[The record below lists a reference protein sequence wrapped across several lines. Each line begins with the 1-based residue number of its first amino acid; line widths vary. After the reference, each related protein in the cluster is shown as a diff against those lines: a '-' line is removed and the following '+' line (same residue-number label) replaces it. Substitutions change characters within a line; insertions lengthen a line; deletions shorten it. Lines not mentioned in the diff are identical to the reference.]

1 MSGEIYQ
8 MCRLTAAAKQAL
20 KYMPLFCA
28 AHAADVFGAM
38 GLWNN
43 SLPYMAHEKGLDM
56 EYEELSA
63 RLLKKIHLAVFYTI
77 NDWR

>member
-1 MSGEIYQ
+1 
-8 MCRLTAAAKQAL
+8 
-20 KYMPLFCA
+20 MPLFCA

-63 RLLKKIHLAVFYTI
+63 RLLKKYVLRFFIL
-77 NDWR
+77 